1 MMWTAKRGGLP
12 TFGFSV
18 DLPAFDHENILLAF
32 GFKKSTLKY
41 ISFFGMIQRILKDM
55 SIITRGR
62 SFDIYA
68 GTQPFTVHE
77 GCCLLYIVIYGD
89 SQITVTS

>member
-1 MMWTAKRGGLP
+1 
-12 TFGFSV
+12 
-18 DLPAFDHENILLAF
+18 
-32 GFKKSTLKY
+32 
-41 ISFFGMIQRILKDM
+41 MIQRILKDM